1 MVKEKIKEIT
11 DKTMIP
17 LSLVSVFI
25 GGVVWLTT
33 LNDKT
38 EANTRMLTDVKDKHE
53 KYERKLDKII
63 QDLGYIKGKLGIRD
77 GE

>member
-1 MVKEKIKEIT
+1 MVKDKIKAIT

-17 LSLVSVFI
+17 LSF
-25 GGVVWLTT
+25 VVIIISGAIWITT
-33 LNDKT
+33 LSNKT
-38 EANTRMLTDVKDKHE
+38 EANTNTIETYVK
-53 KYERKLDKII
+53 KLDKII